1 MNEINFEKM
10 VAAYSR
16 LVYTVCY
23 RLINDYHEAENITQE
38 TFITAYKMA
47 DKFVGDNYKAWLVK
61 IASNKCKDY
70 LKSAYMKKIQPVDI
84 EDLASIPS
92 QDNPADTLVALE
104 EAEDVR
110 EACSNLEEPYKTV
123 ATLYFLDEKPFDE
136 VAAILNRPVKT
147 VQTQVYRSKVKLKE
161 ILEEGRHYDR

>member
-1 MNEINFEKM
+1 MNEISFEKM

-23 RLINDYHEAENITQE
+23 RLINDYQEAENITQE

-61 IASNKCKDY
+61 IASNKCKDW
-70 LKSAYMKKIQPVDI
+70 LKSAYIKKIQPVDLDDFTDIPI
-84 EDLASIPS
+84 EG
-92 QDNPADTLVALE
+92 NPADTLVAME
-104 EAEDVR
+104 EAENVR
-110 EACSNLEEPYKTV
+110 EACRSLDEPYKTV
-123 ATLYFLDEKPFDE
+123 ATLYFLDEKPFEE

-147 VQTQVYRSKVKLKE
+147 VQTQVYRSKLRLKE
-161 ILEEGRHYDR
+161 ILKEGQHYD

>member
-1 MNEINFEKM
+1 MNELSFEKM

-23 RLINDYHEAENITQE
+23 RLINDYQEAENITQE
-38 TFITAYKMA
+38 TFIIAYKMA

-70 LKSAYMKKIQPVDI
+70 LKSAYMKKIQPVDLD
-84 EDLASIPS
+84 DLSGIPS
-92 QDNPADTLVALE
+92 GDNPAEAIVAME
-104 EAEDVR
+104 EAENVR
-110 EACSNLEEPYKTV
+110 EACNSLEEPYKTV
-123 ATLYFLDEKPFDE
+123 AALYFLDEKPFDE

-147 VQTQVYRSKVKLKE
+147 VQTQVYRSKIKLKE
-161 ILEEGRHYDR
+161 ILEEGRHYD